1 MSRTREVFPT
11 GSTTLLRLQLS
22 RTRDC
27 AHRSRHVG
35 LFLFLFFFF
44 FWRERCLSKVSW
56 KSNPAAPG
64 LANQVWPFKSAIYV
78 PGKTL
83 MVGWGLLAHASRG
96 HLRWSVE
103 GWTKFQSDDRWS
115 SSWLKMKP
123 SCSRKGTP
131 LELRVNKKREDQV
144 RSEESSQE
152 SESSAAD
159 AQQKV
164 RRWSSE
170 STKSERIRSDRKNL
184 LRSLSRQ
191 QQMPRAYSQLSLS
204 LFSSFK
210 SRKLQKV
217 KVVPRLFT
225 SHPHSYN
232 NVITM
237 LFTDDAIR
245 GQLLFRFHNNTIS
258 LTKALI
264 VETFEKNKNIF
275 VSPIAS
281 SVNHCPKSK
290 AKLI

>member
-1 MSRTREVFPT
+1 
-11 GSTTLLRLQLS
+11 
-22 RTRDC
+22 
-27 AHRSRHVG
+27 
-35 LFLFLFFFF
+35 
-44 FWRERCLSKVSW
+44 
-56 KSNPAAPG
+56 
-64 LANQVWPFKSAIYV
+64 
-78 PGKTL
+78 
-83 MVGWGLLAHASRG
+83 
-96 HLRWSVE
+96 
-103 GWTKFQSDDRWS
+103 
-115 SSWLKMKP
+115 MKP

-290 AKLI
+290 AKLIKTKFQACFPCLVKQLVATRRARSLAGHANQGLTNGAGVCAMEPGTTPWTRHSFMSSKKVKTERSNKTFSKV